1 MGFKILLADN
11 DANYLSRLGRALLD
25 ADYLLY
31 PAESKEVALEQITE
45 HNIDAAII
53 DVNLAGGVAELLEA
67 CMNKSKPLVT
77 MGDLPLKETKYLIDI
92 MYYGIPYVKKFS
104 NEGAI
109 KLDNIIARMNAL
121 LKTLLIF
128 SNNKE
133 YQLGVLAGL
142 KSKGYKV
149 FVAEQAEDLIHTFL
163 LSEAKAVLVYF
174 PKDKDLQEIAKI
186 RKMDSKVPI
195 AIVINNQQG
204 DPDRQ
209 ISDEATK
216 VMPQDKLADY
226 LKEI

>member
-1 MGFKILLADN
+1 MGFRILLADN

-25 ADYLLY
+25 ANYLLY
-31 PAESKEVALEQITE
+31 PAESKEIALKQITE

-53 DVNLAGGVAELLEA
+53 DVNLPGGVTELLEA
-67 CMNKSKPLVT
+67 CLNKSKPIVT
-77 MGDLPLKETKYLIDI
+77 MGDQPLKATNYLIEI

-104 NEGAI
+104 NGGAI

-133 YQLGVLAGL
+133 YQLGILAGL
-142 KSKGYKV
+142 KSRGYKV
-149 FVAEQAEDLIHTFL
+149 FVAQQAEDLVHTFL
-163 LSEAKAVLVYF
+163 LSEAKALLVYF
-174 PKDKDLQEIAKI
+174 PKDKDLQEVAKI

-204 DPDRQ
+204 DIDSQ

-216 VMPQDKLADY
+216 VMPQDRLADY